1 MLSRD
6 QDYGT
11 LPIIWH
17 DNQLWKYIEEMPT
30 RVVRTRI
37 ANGGRV
43 VIPAAYR
50 RALGLRVGDEVVLQ
64 LHDDEVRL
72 LTLDQVIA
80 HAQQIVG
87 RQVPAGRSLVN
98 ELIAERRLEA
108 QRE

>member
-1 MLSRD
+1 M
-6 QDYGT
+6 
-11 LPIIWH
+11 
-17 DNQLWKYIEEMPT
+17 
-30 RVVRTRI
+30 
-37 ANGGRV
+37 
-43 VIPAAYR
+43 IPAAYR